1 MKPQVSKRDKI
12 VKGVS
17 NKKLENAQTAKS
29 SRRNS
34 LSIQSL
40 AEKFDVLSLKNE
52 AKDDKKPS

>member
-12 VKGVS
+12 IGGVS

-34 LSIQSL
+34 LSIHSL

-52 AKDDKKPS
+52 AKDDKKPP

>member
-12 VKGVS
+12 IGGVS

-34 LSIQSL
+34 LSIHSL